1 MGKLG
6 CQILVQSKYFD
17 TYRPVILVVG
27 TYNIGM
33 RFFSN
38 YIYNGRACHFI
49 TGFLYRLFVGIT
61 RPMLSPCK

>member
-38 YIYNGRACHFI
+38 YIMVELA
-49 TGFLYRLFVGIT
+49 T
-61 RPMLSPCK
+61 LSQAFYIGCL